1 MLLHGN
7 STLSHWSTQC
17 TVTVTRQ
24 RCSYCYCCNL
34 ITPTAALHNINTLY
48 KQVSAVI
55 AGAET
60 GVELSDMLSARM
72 GVLSNGEE
80 LSLARRNKYLMGEQ
94 VRKSTRA
101 VQQKMA
107 TSWEDIELFLQEWN
121 PNPLQVGNCRM

>member
-1 MLLHGN
+1 
-7 STLSHWSTQC
+7 
-17 TVTVTRQ
+17 
-24 RCSYCYCCNL
+24 
-34 ITPTAALHNINTLY
+34 
-48 KQVSAVI
+48 VSAVI

-60 GVELSDMLSARM
+60 GVELSDVLSARM

-107 TSWEDIELFLQEWN
+107 TTWEDIELFLQEWN
-121 PNPLQVGNCRM
+121 PNPLQVRVTVACETAMCETL